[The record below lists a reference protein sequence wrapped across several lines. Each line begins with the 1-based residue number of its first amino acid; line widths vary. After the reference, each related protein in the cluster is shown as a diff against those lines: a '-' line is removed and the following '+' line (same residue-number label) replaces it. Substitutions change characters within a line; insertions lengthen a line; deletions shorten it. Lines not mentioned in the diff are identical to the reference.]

1 MKIPYLKKK
10 PELKSYHN
18 VTWEDNYSWI
28 HQKNILEVLRDKTKL
43 DPEVKNY
50 LDEENSYANYHL
62 KDTENLQKKLF
73 DEIKGRIK
81 LDDESLPYKDHTYE
95 YWSKT
100 TAVGNYSIKLRK
112 KIDTDLVEE
121 IWNGDEEKKKLE
133 TEYFGVGDLEVS
145 NNDKYLGY
153 SLDIKGSEYY
163 TIFIRDIKTNE
174 IITKEISETSGGIT
188 FSLDDKYVFYSKL
201 DQNHRARKIYRHE
214 IGNFNGQDELI
225 FEEKSEAFTVSIGLS
240 SDEKYY
246 FINTSDHNT
255 SEQYY
260 FGVDEINIKPKLIIK
275 REKGIIYSV
284 SSWDSKFFNHTNKDA
299 EDFKIDV
306 SDSLEK
312 QNWKTFIPPRDE
324 VLIGGCTFLK
334 NWIIRSETSNAL
346 DKLFVKNIS
355 SGVEEELIFSNE
367 TVYVPGISLIQ
378 KDRDTDNVYL
388 GYSSP
393 KTPSRVYSYN
403 LSTKTKK
410 LVKEQ
415 EIPSGH
421 NPEDYIVE
429 RVDYKSHDGRLVPL
443 TITRHK
449 KTKIDGSAN
458 LLLYGYGSYG
468 SSMSPNFSSTRL
480 SLINRD
486 IIWATAHIRG
496 GMEKGMKWWKEGKL
510 INKKNTFEDY
520 IHAAKYLIDNNYSSK
535 GKIIGM
541 GGSAGGLLMGAVVNQ
556 APELFLGIIMAVPF
570 VDSLTTNLDHSLPL
584 TVGEFDEF
592 GNAKDIKEHFDYIFS
607 YAPYNNIKKMD
618 YPHILITTSLSANTL
633 AVTPE
638 PHENTIFLL
647 WSKLNGLNF
656 STILSLAINV
666 RSSVFI
672 NSEKGKQNEF
682 LIDPLLKPFL
692 GSATFPSNLSI
703 LLASITLNSFSEI
716 FLSISCLSF
725 TSFLFSLAL

>member
-163 TIFIRDIKTNE
+163 TIFIRDIETNE
-174 IITKEISETSGGIT
+174 IITKKITETSGGIT

-214 IGNFNGQDELI
+214 IGNFNSLDELI

-260 FGVDEINIKPKLIIK
+260 FGVDEINTKPKLIIK

-284 SSWDSKFFNHTNKDA
+284 SSWDSKFYNHTNKDA

-367 TVYVPGISLIQ
+367 NVYVPGISLTQ

-510 INKKNTFEDY
+510 TNKKNTFEDY

-618 YPHILITTSLSANTL
+618 YPHILITTSLSDNRVL
-633 AVTPE
+633 FDE
-638 PHENTIFLL
+638 PAKFTAKLREYKTDNNLL
-647 WSKLNGLNF
+647 
-656 STILSLAINV
+656 
-666 RSSVFI
+666 
-672 NSEKGKQNEF
+672 
-682 LIDPLLKPFL
+682 LLKTEMNA
-692 GSATFPSNLSI
+692 GHGGKSGRDGAI
-703 LLASITLNSFSEI
+703 EEI
-716 FLSISCLSF
+716 AIDYAF
-725 TSFLFSLAL
+725 ALKVAKKI